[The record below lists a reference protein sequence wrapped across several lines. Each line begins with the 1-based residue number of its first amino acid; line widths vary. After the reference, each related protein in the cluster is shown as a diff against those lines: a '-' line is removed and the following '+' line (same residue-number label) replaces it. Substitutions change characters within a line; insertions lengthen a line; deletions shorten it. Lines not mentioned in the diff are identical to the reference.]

1 MNHCFTTCTG
11 RASRVK
17 AFTGRICST
26 VLDKDGEEE
35 RTEDWEER
43 GGAQSPLFAPATMAN
58 FGATLA
64 SAKVDMRRG
73 HVM

>member
-1 MNHCFTTCTG
+1 M
-11 RASRVK
+11 
-17 AFTGRICST
+17 CST
-26 VLDKDGEEE
+26 VLDKDAEEE

-43 GGAQSPLFAPATMAN
+43 GGAKSPPFAPATQAN

-64 SAKVDMRRG
+64 SAYLDMRRG